1 MTGNIVLSIVSIL
14 FALFYLVISFT
25 QLPPSTSPITLGP
38 RAWPV
43 VILSLMVIMG
53 IILFIRTLNEKRK
66 STVNDE
72 ENLLAQSEKIEE
84 EFAVEEV
91 HKTKY
96 LIISGILL
104 LTLLAMSYLGFI
116 ITAPIMLIAVAL
128 IIGIKR
134 WIPIVVASI
143 IGTACLT
150 YLFPILLSIPL
161 PRGVGIFKSL
171 SQLFY

>member
-1 MTGNIVLSIVSIL
+1 MTGNLVLSIVSIL

-43 VILSLMVIMG
+43 AILSLMIVMG

-66 STVNDE
+66 SAAKE
-72 ENLLAQSEKIEE
+72 ELLTQSEKIEE
-84 EFAVEEV
+84 EFEVEEV
-91 HKTKY
+91 YKSKY
-96 LIISGILL
+96 LFISGILL
-104 LTLLAMSYLGFI
+104 LTLLSLSYLGFI
-116 ITAPIMLIAVAL
+116 VTAPIMLIAIAL
-128 IIGIKR
+128 IIGVKR
-134 WIPIVVASI
+134 WLPIVLASI

-161 PRGVGIFKSL
+161 PRGVGIFKTL